1 VSSALLVVQASLE
14 AAGGVVEV
22 LCPACKALVDL
33 GEALAATLLVNT
45 STEAQQVAA
54 GEEAVLDADA
64 ATLAALK
71 AAHVTV
77 SPPPV
82 VSAVGAVVAPL
93 VPVVAGAK

>member
-1 VSSALLVVQASLE
+1 LIVQASLE

-33 GEALAATLLVNT
+33 GEALADTLLVNP

-54 GEEAVLDADA
+54 GEQAILYADS
-64 ATLAALK
+64 ATLAALQ
-71 AAHVTV
+71 ATHVTFAP
-77 SPPPV
+77 SPV